1 MAKLSAQSDT
11 RMAHPYLFRLDER
24 VARGLSHWTPANR
37 ASHRQFILSQQNL
50 DGGFGGRGLPA
61 EEPGAEPEGKESDLY
76 YTAFA
81 IRGLSALSSFTADD
95 ARRIA
100 LFLDASRNRQA
111 TVIDVVSWL
120 YSALMVQGAAGVD
133 LLQQADA
140 HWPELL
146 ANRLEGFRSKD
157 GGYAKTHEG
166 ALGSTYHSFLVALCY
181 ELIGQTLP
189 FPDRLVSFIRDRQ
202 RDDGGFVEIA
212 PMKRS
217 GTNPTAAAIAVL
229 TLHSTVGKHLR
240 DDVLGYLHEVR
251 SGEGGF
257 QANTRIPFADT
268 LSTFT
273 GYLTC
278 VDLDAKDAI
287 DASRLEQ
294 FTLQLELPQGGFRA
308 AAWDHATDVEYTFYA
323 LGTLGLLWCDR

>member
-1 MAKLSAQSDT
+1 
-11 RMAHPYLFRLDER
+11 MAHPYLFRLDER
-24 VARGLSHWTPANR
+24 VSRGLSRWDSVTR
-37 ASHRQFILSQQNL
+37 ERHRQFIITQQNA
-50 DGGFGGRGLPA
+50 DGGFGGRGLPTDDPDS
-61 EEPGAEPEGKESDLY
+61 EREGRESDLY

-81 IRGLSALSSFTADD
+81 IRALSALSLFSADD
-95 ARRIA
+95 AVNIA
-100 LFLDASRNRQA
+100 GFLNSSRNHQA

-120 YSALMVQGAAGVD
+120 YSALMIQAAAGLD
-133 LLQQADA
+133 LLAEADPN
-140 HWPELL
+140 WPVQL
-146 ANRLEGFRSKD
+146 ADRFETFRSKD

-181 ELIGQTLP
+181 ELIGQQLP
-189 FPDRLVSFIRDRQ
+189 HADRLVSFIRDRQ

-229 TLHSTVGKHLR
+229 TLHSTIGENLR
-240 DDVLGYLHEVR
+240 EDVLAFLKDVR

-273 GYLTC
+273 AYMTC
-278 VDLDAKDAI
+278 LDLDATEAVDPTK
-287 DASRLEQ
+287 LEQ
-294 FTLQLELPQGGFRA
+294 FIKQLELPNGGFRA
-308 AAWDHATDVEYTFYA
+308 AAWDQATDVEYTFYA
-323 LGTLGLLWCDR
+323 LGTLGLLWSGQS

>member
-1 MAKLSAQSDT
+1 MP
-11 RMAHPYLFRLDER
+11 HPYLFRLDER
-24 VARGLSHWTPANR
+24 VSRGLSHWEPAQR
-37 ASHRQFILSQQNL
+37 ERHRQFILSQQNA

-61 EEPGAEPEGKESDLY
+61 EDAHSEPEGRESDLY

-81 IRGLSALSSFTADD
+81 IRALSALRAFAPED
-95 ARRIA
+95 ARRVA
-100 LFLDASRNRQA
+100 QFLDASRHHE
-111 TVIDVVSWL
+111 TSVIDVVSWL
-120 YSALMVQGAAGVD
+120 YSALMVQASGGID
-133 LLQQADA
+133 LLAQAEA
-140 HWPELL
+140 NWPERL
-146 ANRLEGFRSKD
+146 AAILEGFRTVD

-189 FPDRLVSFIRDRQ
+189 SPDRLVSFIRDRQ

-217 GTNPTAAAIAVL
+217 GTNPTAAAVAVL
-229 TLHSTVGKHLR
+229 TLHSSIGKNLR
-240 DDVLGYLHEVR
+240 EDVLAYLLDVR
-251 SGEGGF
+251 GDEGGF

-278 VDLDAKDAI
+278 LDLEARDVVDPKRIEQFVL
-287 DASRLEQ
+287 SLEQ
-294 FTLQLELPQGGFRA
+294 PQGGFRA
-308 AAWDHATDVEYTFYA
+308 ASWDQATDVEYTFYA
-323 LGTLGLLWCDR
+323 LGTLGLLWSDRPSATSAIHR

>member
-1 MAKLSAQSDT
+1 
-11 RMAHPYLFRLDER
+11 MAHPYLFRLDDR
-24 VARGLSHWTPANR
+24 ISQGLSHWDPAKR
-37 ASHRQFILSQQNL
+37 ERHRQYILRQQNA

-61 EEPGAEPEGKESDLY
+61 DSPNDVPEGRESDLY

-81 IRGLSALSSFTADD
+81 IRALSALKNFGADE
-95 ARRIA
+95 ACRVA
-100 LFLDASRNRQA
+100 VFLDASRNHQA

-120 YSALMVQGAAGVD
+120 YSALMVQAAAGIN
-133 LLQQADA
+133 
-140 HWPELL
+140 LL
-146 ANRLEGFRSKD
+146 ANADADWPVQLAGRLEGFRSKD

-189 FPDRLVSFIRDRQ
+189 APELLVKFIRDRQ

-217 GTNPTAAAIAVL
+217 GTNPTAAAVGIL
-229 TLHSTVGKHLR
+229 ILHSSIGKNMREDVLAYLR
-240 DDVLGYLHEVR
+240 DVR

-278 VDLDAKDAI
+278 HDLEA
-287 DASRLEQ
+287 ASVIELSQVEQ
-294 FTLQLELPQGGFRA
+294 FILALEHPEGGFRA
-308 AAWDHATDVEYTFYA
+308 AAWDQATDVEYTFYA
-323 LGTLGLLWCDR
+323 LGTLGLLWFKP